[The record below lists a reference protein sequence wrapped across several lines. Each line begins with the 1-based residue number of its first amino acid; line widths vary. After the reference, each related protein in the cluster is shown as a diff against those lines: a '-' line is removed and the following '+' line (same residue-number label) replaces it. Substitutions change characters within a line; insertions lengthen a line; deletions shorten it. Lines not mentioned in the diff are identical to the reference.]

1 MGKVLVLTV
10 GSRPEPLITSINTLK
25 NILNPDSVLFVCSED
40 TKETQG
46 SHTTLPKIFEKT
58 GEIPHEI
65 LPVPPDDPEKC
76 ISRIWSK
83 LEELKKEGKQI
94 VVDYTG
100 GTKTMSVSLFWVA
113 THLNLGIY
121 LTTGIRRDLVAIR
134 EGETTR
140 GIHLSFPYYEEL
152 LSVVDSLLAN
162 YHYTSA
168 EENLRS
174 ALANYHFSPE
184 IQEDLQRK
192 LEIIDAFR
200 LWDAYDSL
208 NAIVRMKPYKKA
220 FWNDYV
226 SFWDRVSADRMKLE
240 EDFAKEV
247 EERQI
252 PIYSKDQPTQHA
264 IVQDLVL
271 NAERCA
277 VRERYD
283 DATARLYRAMEALAQ
298 LRLFTEHGIKTWD
311 VEIERLPGELRG
323 KYEEKRREGKI
334 KIGLIEDYEL
344 LWELKDDEVGNL
356 FKAREDDLR
365 EALRRRNQSI
375 FAHGFKSITKL
386 EYDSIIRARIEGFI
400 KDCLKG
406 ILKGK
411 YQEPKQLPKSLEE
424 IDRLLTPAGL

>member
-121 LTTGIRRDLVAIR
+121 LTTGIRRNLVAIK

-140 GIHLSFPYYEEL
+140 RIHLSFPYYEEL

-184 IQEDLQRK
+184 IQEELQRK

-208 NAIVRMKPYKKA
+208 NAIVKMKPYKKA

-226 SFWDRVSADRMKLE
+226 SFWDRVAADRMKLE

-252 PIYSKDQPTQHA
+252 PIYSKDQPTQYA

-311 VEIERLPGELRG
+311 VEIERLPGELRR

-344 LWELKDDEVGNL
+344 LWELKDEVGNL

-375 FAHGFKSITKL
+375 FAHGFKSISKL
-386 EYDSIIRARIEGFI
+386 EYDSIIKARIEGFI

-406 ILKGK
+406 ILKGR

-424 IDRLLTPAGL
+424 IDRLLTSAGL

>member
-10 GSRPEPLITSINTLK
+10 GGSPGPLITSINTLK
-25 NILNPDSVLFVCSED
+25 PDLVLFVCSED
-40 TKETQG
+40 VGTTKG
-46 SHTTLPKIFEKT
+46 SYTMLPTILSGT
-58 GEIPHEI
+58 GEIKYEI
-65 LPVPPDDPEKC
+65 LKVRPDDPENC
-76 ISRIWSK
+76 ISTILNK
-83 LEELKKEGKQI
+83 IEEIKRSEPGAEI
-94 VVDYTG
+94 FVDYTG

-121 LTTGIRRDLVAIR
+121 LTTGIRRDLVAIK

-140 GIHLSFPYYEEL
+140 RIHLSFPYYEEL

-184 IQEDLQRK
+184 IQEELQRK

-208 NAIVRMKPYKKA
+208 NAIVKVKPYKKA
-220 FWNDYV
+220 FWNDYL
-226 SFWDRVSADRMKLE
+226 SFWDRVAADRMKLE

-247 EERQI
+247 EERQM
-252 PIYSKDQPTQHA
+252 PIYSKDQPTQYA

-344 LWELKDDEVGNL
+344 LWELKDEVGNL

-375 FAHGFKSITKL
+375 FAHGFKSISKL
-386 EYDSIIRARIEGFI
+386 EYDSIIKARIEGFI

-406 ILKGK
+406 ILKGR
-411 YQEPKQLPKSLEE
+411 YQEPKQLPKSLED
-424 IDRLLTPAGL
+424 IDSLLTSAGL